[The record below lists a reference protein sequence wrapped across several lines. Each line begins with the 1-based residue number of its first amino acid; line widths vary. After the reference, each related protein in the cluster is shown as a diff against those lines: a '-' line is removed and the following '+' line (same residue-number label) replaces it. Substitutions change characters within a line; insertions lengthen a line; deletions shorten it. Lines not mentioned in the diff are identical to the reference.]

1 MPEINV
7 PCLPGDTVYILLKHI
22 SGVYD
27 IFETEVASVNFYAYH
42 DESVARID
50 VKLPYPELSRNNTI
64 SYQLEDIGKKLF
76 LSLEDA
82 ENAMNAPQVF
92 PKRRKERERS
102 CPKK

>member
-22 SGVYD
+22 SGAYD

-42 DESVARID
+42 DKSVARID
-50 VKLPYPELSRNNTI
+50 VRFPYDAFSNQLY
-64 SYQLEDIGKKLF
+64 YQLEDIGKKMF

>member
-22 SGVYD
+22 SGAYD
-27 IFETEVASVNFYAYH
+27 IFETTVSRVNFLAVSDKSYAK
-42 DESVARID
+42 ID
-50 VKLPYPELSRNNTI
+50 VRFPYDAFSDQL

-92 PKRRKERERS
+92 PKRRRR
-102 CPKK
+102 

>member
-1 MPEINV
+1 MPEIKV

-64 SYQLEDIGKKLF
+64 GYQLEDIGKKLF
-76 LSLEDA
+76 LTLEDA
-82 ENAMNAPQVF
+82 EEKLNSF
-92 PKRRKERERS
+92 GWTYPKRRRRS
-102 CPKK
+102 EQCPKE